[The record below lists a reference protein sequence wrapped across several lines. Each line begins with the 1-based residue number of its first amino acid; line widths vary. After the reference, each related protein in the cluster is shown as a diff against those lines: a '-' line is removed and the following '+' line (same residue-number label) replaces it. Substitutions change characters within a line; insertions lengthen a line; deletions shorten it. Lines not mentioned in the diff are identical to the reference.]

1 MSHERPARFVPR
13 VEGNRR
19 PRFPHSCSEL
29 QKPLIAPPRPRMPED
44 GRVAGIDVRGRI
56 ARVQYEYGDAA
67 HMGFTPELTGSL
79 TLAKQA
85 DGSWRVTNLARGK
98 HSQPAPR
105 KHKREAGVD

>member
-1 MSHERPARFVPR
+1 MSVRQDSCPGLK
-13 VEGNRR
+13 GNRR

-56 ARVQYEYGDAA
+56 ARVQYAYGDAA
-67 HMGFTPELTGSL
+67 HMVFTPELTRSL

-85 DGSWRVTNLARGK
+85 DGS
-98 HSQPAPR
+98 
-105 KHKREAGVD
+105 

>member
-1 MSHERPARFVPR
+1 
-13 VEGNRR
+13 
-19 PRFPHSCSEL
+19 
-29 QKPLIAPPRPRMPED
+29 MPED

-56 ARVQYEYGDAA
+56 APVQYEYGDAA
-67 HMGFTPELTGSL
+67 HMGFRPALTGSL

-105 KHKREAGVD
+105 RHKREAGVDPH